1 MQIAPLETSL
11 GRYVTDVQDTLND
24 LAGSD
29 TVRRIWQK
37 DYTVWRPEPE
47 QISDRLGWL
56 NVFDCMYDQVGV
68 MQSFAQQIKDAS
80 FRHVVLLGFGGSS
93 LGAEV
98 FRQTFGS
105 APGYPQLIVLDSTLP
120 ETIKSVTGSIDPAR
134 TLFLVSSKSGT
145 TSEPLLLLR
154 YFWEVVEK
162 AAGKGKAGKN
172 FLAITDAGTYLA
184 KLAEEKRFRHI
195 FANPSDIGGRYSVLS
210 YFGLVPGILMGFD
223 ARRLLER
230 AEGMKKRCAPDASPA
245 DNEGAWLGACLGIL
259 ALKGRDKL
267 TLVTSPSVR
276 GFGLW
281 VEQLI
286 AESTGKQGKGII
298 PIAGEPLVSPDCYEN
313 DRLFVY
319 LRLRTDDNF
328 ATDKAIKEIK
338 ASGQPVIVLEMSDK
352 YDLGAEFFRWEFAT
366 AVAGAV
372 LGIHPFNQPNVQQAK
387 DATERH
393 LKEFSTLPEYLP
405 SLEGTGLLHDLL
417 TRAGR
422 NKYLAVMAYLPQ
434 TPAIDAAL
442 TELRRKILERYH
454 VATTLGYGP
463 RFLHSTGQIHKGG
476 PNTGLF
482 LQLTAGATV
491 EVTIPDMPYTFGNVV
506 DAQALGD
513 REALKANGRD
523 VASVRLPAPDA
534 ASIERLFAEV
544 C

>member
-1 MQIAPLETSL
+1 MQIAPLGTNL
-11 GRYVTDVQDTLND
+11 GRYVKDVSDTLSG
-24 LAGSD
+24 LAGAD

-37 DYTVWRPEPE
+37 DYTVWRAEPE
-47 QISDRLGWL
+47 QIADRLGWL
-56 NVFDCMYDQVGV
+56 TVFDCMYEQIGV
-68 MQSFAQQIKDAS
+68 MQSFAQQIKEAS
-80 FRHVVLLGFGGSS
+80 FHHVVLLGFGGSS

-98 FRQTFGS
+98 LRQTFGS
-105 APGYPQLIVLDSTLP
+105 TPGYPKLIVLDSTLP
-120 ETIKSVTGSIDPAR
+120 ETIRLVAGSIDPAR

-154 YFWEVVEK
+154 YFWEVVEQ
-162 AAGKGKAGKN
+162 ALGKGKAGRN
-172 FLAITDAGTYLA
+172 FVAITDSGTLLA
-184 KLAEEKRFRHI
+184 KMAEERRFRHI
-195 FANPSDIGGRYSVLS
+195 FANPSDIGGRYSVLT

-230 AEGMKKRCAPDASPA
+230 AEGMKQRCSPEASPA
-245 DNEGAWLGACLGIL
+245 DNEGAWLGACLGTL

-267 TLVTSPSVR
+267 TLVTSTSVR
-276 GFGLW
+276 SFGLW
-281 VEQLI
+281 VEQLV

-298 PIAGEPLVSPDCYEN
+298 PVSGEPLVKPDYYGN
-313 DRLFVY
+313 DRTFVY
-319 LRLRTDDNF
+319 LRLRTDDNHD
-328 ATDKAIKEIK
+328 TDKAIKEIQ
-338 ASGQPVIVLEMSDK
+338 ASGHPVILLEMSDK

-387 DATERH
+387 DATELH
-393 LKEFSTLPEYLP
+393 LKAFSTLPEYLP
-405 SLEGTGLLHDLL
+405 SLEGTGLLRDLMS
-417 TRAGR
+417 RAGR
-422 NKYLAVMAYLPQ
+422 NSYVAIMAYLPQ
-434 TPAIDAAL
+434 TPSVDAAL

-482 LQLTAGATV
+482 LQLTAVSTV
-491 EVTIPDMPYTFGNVV
+491 DVPIPDLPYTFGNVI

-534 ASIERLFAEV
+534 ASVEQLFVEV

>member
-11 GRYVTDVQDTLND
+11 GRYVTDVHDTLND
-24 LAGSD
+24 LAASD
-29 TVRRIWQK
+29 TVRRIWRK

-56 NVFDCMYDQVGV
+56 TVFDCMYDQVGV

-98 FRQTFGS
+98 IRQTFGN
-105 APGYPQLIVLDSTLP
+105 APGYPKLIVLDSTLP
-120 ETIKSVTGSIDPAR
+120 ETIKSVTGSIDPEH

-154 YFWEVVEK
+154 YFWNVVEN
-162 AAGKGKAGKN
+162 AVGKGKAGIN
-172 FLAITDAGTYLA
+172 FVAITDAGTYLA

-195 FANPSDIGGRYSVLS
+195 FVNPSDVGGRYSVLT

-223 ARRLLER
+223 AGRLLER
-230 AEGMKKRCAPDASPA
+230 AEGMKKRCAPEALPA
-245 DNEGAWLGACLGIL
+245 DNEGAWLGACLGTL
-259 ALKGRDKL
+259 AVKGRDKL
-267 TLVTSPSVR
+267 TLVTSPSVHS
-276 GFGLW
+276 FGLW

-286 AESTGKQGKGII
+286 AESTGKQGKGIV
-298 PIAGEPLVSPDCYEN
+298 PVSGEPLEHPDCYGN

-319 LRLRTDDNF
+319 LRLRTDDND
-328 ATDKAIKEIK
+328 AADKAIKEIQS
-338 ASGQPVIVLEMSDK
+338 AGHPVIVLEMADK

-387 DATERH
+387 DATENH

-405 SLEGTGLLHDLL
+405 SLEGTGLLRDLL

-422 NKYLAVMAYLPQ
+422 NNYVAIMAYLPQ
-434 TPAIDAAL
+434 TPAVDAAL

-482 LQLTAGATV
+482 LQLTAGSTV
-491 EVTIPDMPYTFGNVV
+491 EVPIPDLPYTFGNVV

-523 VASVRLPAPDA
+523 VASVRLAAPDA
-534 ASIERLFAEV
+534 VSVEQLFAEV